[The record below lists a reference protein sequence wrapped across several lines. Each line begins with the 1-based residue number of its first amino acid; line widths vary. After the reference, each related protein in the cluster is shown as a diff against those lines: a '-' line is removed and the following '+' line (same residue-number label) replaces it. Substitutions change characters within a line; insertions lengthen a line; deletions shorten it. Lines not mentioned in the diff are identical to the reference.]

1 MSDDQIFFEEY
12 FDFPFVNLSF
22 EGGGNKGMAY
32 VGALR
37 VNMAICCS
45 IICFCRY
52 YLLFAAYVWHIVD
65 VTANQVAVYESL
77 NFLRGLG
84 KCVS

>member
-45 IICFCRY
+45 IICFLS
-52 YLLFAAYVWHIVD
+52 LLFAVCFI
-65 VTANQVAVYESL
+65 
-77 NFLRGLG
+77 FLAHY
-84 KCVS
+84 